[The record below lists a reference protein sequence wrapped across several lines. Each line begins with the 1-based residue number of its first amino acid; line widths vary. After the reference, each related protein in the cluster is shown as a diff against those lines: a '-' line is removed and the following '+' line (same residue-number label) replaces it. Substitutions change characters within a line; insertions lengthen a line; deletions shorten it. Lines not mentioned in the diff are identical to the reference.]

1 MCESEGGG
9 GGGGRERERERD
21 ELAGHQPPRL
31 QSHSCGVL
39 QRLKDLRLPQ
49 EHVATASPPQHTLKD
64 GHPLSSNDSRDEG
77 EPGV

>member
-9 GGGGRERERERD
+9 EMCVRVRGGRD
-21 ELAGHQPPRL
+21 ELAGHQPHRL

-39 QRLKDLRLPQ
+39 QRFKDLRLPQ
-49 EHVATASPPQHTLKD
+49 EHVATASPPQHALKD
-64 GHPLSSNDSRDEG
+64 RHPLSSDDSRDEG